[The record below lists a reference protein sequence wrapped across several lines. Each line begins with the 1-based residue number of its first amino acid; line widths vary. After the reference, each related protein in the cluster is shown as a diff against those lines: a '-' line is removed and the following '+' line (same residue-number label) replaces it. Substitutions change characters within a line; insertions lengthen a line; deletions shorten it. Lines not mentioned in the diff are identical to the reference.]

1 MDASVE
7 PAAKA
12 EVIKKRPLL
21 AAILTALSAVFFTTQ
36 YLGSKVL
43 YMVYPSTTPFQL
55 LFFRAVGALV
65 ILGP

>member
-1 MDASVE
+1 M
-7 PAAKA
+7 
-12 EVIKKRPLL
+12 IKKRPLL